1 MLGLK
6 ECLKFLDSL
15 NIEYRR
21 VNHPA
26 VYTINEVNSVN
37 FEGKEKCVKN
47 LFLRDDK
54 KENYYLVV
62 VEPYKNINMK
72 ILRDKIQSRRLSF
85 ASEEDLKKYLG
96 LEKGAVT
103 PLGIFNNIEKN
114 VIVVFDSDISGEIG
128 IHPLVNTCSI
138 FLESH
143 ILKDLIKKEYKL
155 IEVSI

>member
-21 VNHPA
+21 VNHPS
-26 VYTINEVNSVN
+26 VYTINEANSVN

-72 ILRDKIQSRRLSF
+72 ILRDKIQSRRSSF

-96 LEKGAVT
+96 LKKGAVT

>member
-1 MLGLK
+1 MK
-6 ECLKFLDSL
+6 
-15 NIEYRR
+15 
-21 VNHPA
+21 
-26 VYTINEVNSVN
+26 T
-37 FEGKEKCVKN
+37 
-47 LFLRDDK
+47 LRD
-54 KENYYLVV
+54 
-62 VEPYKNINMK
+62 
-72 ILRDKIQSRRLSF
+72 RIQSRRLSF

-138 FLESH
+138 FLEIH